1 MAGGNRVNDGKD
13 LWPAGTTDAQ
23 IVSTAEQA
31 FKNNP
36 RITGYDSQTNM
47 LRAQSTVNGQVYE
60 MMVNKGTGEV
70 RSIYP
75 KGGRR

>member
-1 MAGGNRVNDGKD
+1 VNDGKD